1 MPVVEPGEAS
11 ASISVIFPALLLAEQ
26 SIQVLPWLALKPS
39 TGWLNTL
46 NASMRN
52 CAFSRSVTLKFFI
65 SDGSEVNE
73 RGPYMMLRP
82 AEPRR
87 PKPGSTQAP
96 PNGCGVKNVTQWF
109 TTSSEPGPTG
119 KAPVPRSGRQTPT
132 SSSLPQTDVLGVQ
145 GKPLLQ
151 LVVVLSSQ
159 PPMTVSRA
167 RPALAAKLFPRP
179 KGSW

>member
-46 NASMRN
+46 KASMRN

-65 SDGSEVNE
+65 SDRSEVNE
-73 RGPYMMLRP
+73 RGPVMMLRP
-82 AEPRR
+82 ADPRR
-87 PKPGSTQAP
+87 PTPGSSQAP
-96 PNGCGVKNVTQWF
+96 PRGCGVKKVTQWL
-109 TTSSEPGPTG
+109 TGSREP
-119 KAPVPRSGRQTPT
+119 APVWKLPLPRSGRQTLT
-132 SSSLPQTDVLGVQ
+132 SSSFPHTDVLGVQ

-167 RPALAAKLFPRP
+167 RPALAPKLFPRP
-179 KGSW
+179 KGNW